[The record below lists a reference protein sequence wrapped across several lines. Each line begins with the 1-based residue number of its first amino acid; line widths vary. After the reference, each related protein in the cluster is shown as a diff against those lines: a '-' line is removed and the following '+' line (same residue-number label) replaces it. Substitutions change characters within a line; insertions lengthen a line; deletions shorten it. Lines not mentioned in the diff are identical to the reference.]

1 MHILIDLQGCQSESR
16 LRGIGRY
23 SVSLTKALIR
33 IAPQHKISILINGMY
48 DIDNINAVK
57 KLYRDVIDPAD
68 MYIFSAHMPTN
79 YSDTT
84 NHGRLKA
91 AQINRDHAIA
101 NINPDIVFVT
111 SFFEGFSDNF
121 VVSIPESKHSWKSF
135 CICYDLIPLINPAV
149 YLSDALFKQF
159 YMSKIKEYEN
169 YDGVLAISYSVVE
182 EVKKHTQVVPE
193 KVVHISSAVDDEFH
207 VLGLSDVERDA
218 LRAKY
223 HIPGDFLMTI
233 GVVEPR
239 KNIDALIEAYGL
251 LPEGVRAQY
260 SLVLACQIK
269 PHNRTYLLEVARK
282 HGVPMEQIVFTGYLS
297 DEDLIGL
304 YNICR
309 LFVFPSLHEGFGLP
323 PLEAMKCGA
332 ATITS
337 NATSLPEVMG
347 WEAGMFDP
355 RDTRAMAALMERALT
370 DEAFHAEL
378 VTHATQQATKFSWE
392 RSAELSLA
400 AFEQA
405 LAVPAEIEPVSNAV
419 SLDHAIEHIN
429 AIPAFT
435 EEDRL
440 GTAWALAQNSF
451 ASHKKKL
458 LVDVSVLVEHDAG
471 TGIQRVARSVLSCLL
486 EMNLPDYDVRPVYCH
501 MGKNYHY
508 ANTYQDRKFGSH
520 HGEDDA
526 VLFCKGDLLLVLD
539 LTAHLFPYL
548 NTQLDKIRRTGTQV
562 HFVVYD
568 IIPISQPKWAAESI
582 QQVFPGWL
590 ASLAQHADGIVCIS
604 NSVANEVRTWLDE
617 QRDSIPVNPYLTV
630 KNFLLGADLDA
641 SMPSKGMPENAAQIL
656 ATMKQND
663 SFLMVST
670 VEPRKGYQQ
679 AFEAFDLLWRRGV
692 KCNLIIVGKQGWA
705 VEELVERIRNHPELD
720 KQLFWLNG
728 ISDEFLEMLYAQSS
742 ALLVSSFAEGF
753 GLPVIEAAQK
763 NLPVII
769 RDIPVFREIAGDHA
783 TYFNGSDPAILSDAI
798 VTWIEQAKTGNIPQS
813 SDINWL
819 TWRESTELLVRQLP
833 L

>member
-23 SVSLTKALIR
+23 TVSLTKALIR
-33 IAPQHKISILINGMY
+33 LATQHKISILINGMY

-57 KLYRDVIDPAD
+57 NIYKDLIDPAD
-68 MYIFSAHMPTN
+68 MYVFSAHMPTHF
-79 YSDTT
+79 SDTS

-91 AQINRDHAIA
+91 AQINREHAIA
-101 NINPDIVFVT
+101 NISPDIVFVS

-121 VVSIPESKHSWKSF
+121 VVSQTSNNNPWKTF

-159 YMSKIKEYEN
+159 YINKIKEYEN
-169 YDGVLAISYSVVE
+169 FDGLLAISYSVVE
-182 EVKKHTQVVPE
+182 EIKKHTQVLPE
-193 KVVHISSAVDDEFH
+193 RIQHISSAVDDEFRI
-207 VLGLSDVERDA
+207 LDMSDTDRES
-218 LRAKY
+218 LRKKY
-223 HIPGDFLMTI
+223 HIPGEFLMTI

-251 LPEGVRAQY
+251 LPEAVRADY

-269 PHNRTYLLEVARK
+269 PHNRTYLLEVAKK
-282 HGVPMEQIVFTGYLS
+282 HGVPMHQIVFTGYLT
-297 DEDLIGL
+297 DDDLIGL

-323 PLEAMKCGA
+323 PLEAMKCGG

-347 WEAGMFDP
+347 WEEGMFDP
-355 RDTRAMAALMERALT
+355 RDTPAMAALIERALT
-370 DEAFHAEL
+370 DEVFHAKL
-378 VTHATQQATKFSWE
+378 VAHAAIQATKFSWQ
-392 RSAELSLA
+392 RSAELSLE
-400 AFEQA
+400 AFDKA
-405 LAVPAEIEPVSNAV
+405 LMQTSVNKPL
-419 SLDHAIEHIN
+419 LDHSGLQQVIADIK
-429 AIPAFT
+429 AIP
-435 EEDRL
+435 ELNDEDRL

-451 ASHKKKL
+451 TSHKKKL

-486 EMNLPDYDVRPVYCH
+486 DMSFPDYDVRPVYCQ

-508 ANTYQDRKFGSH
+508 ANKYQNLKFDSA
-520 HGEDDA
+520 HGQDDA
-526 VLFCKGDLLLVLD
+526 VLFSKGDLLLVLD

-548 NTQLDKIRRTGTQV
+548 NAHLDKIRRTGAQV

-582 QQVFPGWL
+582 QKVFPGWL
-590 ASLAQHADGIVCIS
+590 ASLAQHADGLVCIS
-604 NSVANEVRTWLDE
+604 HSVAEEVRTWLDQ
-617 QRDSIPVNPYLTV
+617 QRENIHINPYLTV
-630 KNFLLGADLDA
+630 KNFLLGADLNA
-641 SMPSKGMPENAAQIL
+641 SMPSKGMPENATQIL
-656 ATMKQND
+656 ATMKESE

-670 VEPRKGYQQ
+670 IEPRKGYQQ
-679 AFEAFDLLWRRGV
+679 AFEAFDLLWRQGK

-705 VEELVERIRNHPELD
+705 VEELVEKIRQHPQLN

-728 ISDEFLEMLYAQSS
+728 ISDEFLELLYDQSS

-763 NLPVII
+763 DLPVII
-769 RDIPVFREIAGDHA
+769 RDIPVFREIAGDNA
-783 TYFNGSDPAILSDAI
+783 TYFNGSEPAVLSDVILS
-798 VTWIEQAKTGNIPQS
+798 WIENAKTGNIPQS

-819 TWRESTELLVRQLP
+819 TWRESTELLVKQLP